1 MMTPSTDSAS
11 SNASMLYASIGRP
24 LRGRSTFSG
33 APSRVPRP
41 AATMIA
47 IAEFNALNPSG
58 LLRRREDHPSGG
70 GLEEPGHGYGDLLTN
85 QTAAAVDD
93 NHRAVIQEPNTLSGF
108 APFLD
113 HVQRNLLTGTHE
125 RTEGVGELV
134 QVQHLDVLHLSD
146 PVEVVVIS
154 ENPHAA

>member
-47 IAEFNALNPSG
+47 VAELNALSPSG
-58 LLRRREDHPSGG
+58 LLRCREEHAAGA
-70 GLEEPGHGYGDLLTN
+70 GLEESGHCHGHVLAD
-85 QTAAAVDD
+85 QTAATIDN
-93 NHRAVIQEPNTLSGF
+93 NHRAVIQIPNALSGF
-108 APFLD
+108 APL
-113 HVQRNLLTGTHE
+113 
-125 RTEGVGELV
+125 
-134 QVQHLDVLHLSD
+134 
-146 PVEVVVIS
+146 
-154 ENPHAA
+154 